1 MLARRCVCWTD
12 GVFGFA
18 IARGIDWWFISGFG
32 KVSAPLIPLR
42 LGQERSR
49 DHPALRQLKPD
60 VVVNRQVKCQETLP
74 RDTIRLRCL
83 SDLVLHTSSLPFW
96 TPVIHSLVIVF
107 SVSWAT
113 TDVLSQGPSRMFPKY
128 VRSRRRVI
136 VSLGHFRFILFLQL
150 NVFPLHCFLLETI
163 HWRHHCHQTTKK
175 KKKKKTTSSRETWFL
190 TSHLSCFGTS

>member
-18 IARGIDWWFISGFG
+18 IARRIDWWFISGFG

-74 RDTIRLRCL
+74 RDSSRLRCL

-96 TPVIHSLVIVF
+96 TPVIPLWLFSLCHGQQQMFWVRDLAECFPSMSGPGGEGLYLWDIFVSF
-107 SVSWAT
+107 SFCSWMYF
-113 TDVLSQGPSRMFPKY
+113 LY
-128 VRSRRRVI
+128 I
-136 VSLGHFRFILFLQL
+136 VSCWKPSIGDITAIKLQ
-150 NVFPLHCFLLETI
+150 
-163 HWRHHCHQTTKK
+163 KK
-175 KKKKKTTSSRETWFL
+175 KKEDNL
-190 TSHLSCFGTS
+190 